1 MEQALSQTLTSIM
14 RNGTNSMTTSPRLT
28 DSEELDLERFKYA
41 RTSEKLNSVSIALVV
56 DELIRG
62 MHKLGIK
69 GDKIPNKEELSVMYK
84 SIVEEY
90 PNIKL
95 GELTLAFDLAS
106 KGKLDMEVETYQNFS
121 VLYLHRLLR
130 AFARY
135 GMQKLNEIK
144 PVAESKWQPRFISD
158 DEKIETAFD
167 CFKQFRQWD
176 SIVFGVDVFH
186 ILHKRGNIIVTP
198 SETYEKVLAA
208 MTNKMFEG
216 SRQDKIDVK
225 NKMKDDDYME
235 HQCYRMAVS
244 EYFTKRINR
253 G

>member
-1 MEQALSQTLTSIM
+1 
-14 RNGTNSMTTSPRLT
+14 
-28 DSEELDLERFKYA
+28 LERFKLA
-41 RTSEKLNSVSIALVV
+41 RSSEKLNTVSIALVV

-90 PNIKL
+90 PNIKF
-95 GELTLAFDLAS
+95 GELSLAFDLAS
-106 KGKLDMEVETYQNFS
+106 KGKLDMEAETYQNFS

-130 AFARY
+130 SFARY

-144 PVAESKWQPRFISD
+144 PVQESSWQPRFITD
-158 DEKIETAFD
+158 DEKIQTAFD
-167 CFKQFRQWD
+167 CFKKFRIWD

-186 ILHKRGNIIVTP
+186 ILHKQGKIIV
-198 SETYEKVLAA
+198 EVEDTYEKVLKA
-208 MTNKMFEG
+208 MNEKLFEG
-216 SRQDKIDVK
+216 SRQDKIDIR

-235 HQCYRMAVS
+235 HQCYRMAVAD
-244 EYFTKRINR
+244 YFTKLINR

>member
-1 MEQALSQTLTSIM
+1 M
-14 RNGTNSMTTSPRLT
+14 RNETKSITTSPRLT
-28 DSEELDLERFKYA
+28 DSEQLDLERFKLA
-41 RTSEKLNSVSIALVV
+41 RSSEKLNTISIALVV

-84 SIVEEY
+84 SIIEEY
-90 PNIKL
+90 PNIKF
-95 GELTLAFDLAS
+95 GELSLAFDLAS
-106 KGKLDMEVETYQNFS
+106 KGKLDMEAETYQNFS

-130 AFARY
+130 AFSRY

-144 PVAESKWQPRFISD
+144 PVEQESKWQPRFITD

-167 CFKQFRQWD
+167 CYSKFKQWD
-176 SIVFGVDVFH
+176 NIVFGIDVFH
-186 ILHKRGNIIVTP
+186 ILHKRGKIIV
-198 SETYEKVLAA
+198 EVEDTYDKVIKA
-208 MTNKMFEG
+208 MNDRMFQG
-216 SRQDKIDVK
+216 SRQDKIDIK

-235 HQCYRMAVS
+235 LQCKLMAVS
-244 EYFTKRINR
+244 DYFIKIINR

>member
-1 MEQALSQTLTSIM
+1 
-14 RNGTNSMTTSPRLT
+14 
-28 DSEELDLERFKYA
+28 LERFKLA
-41 RTSEKLNSVSIALVV
+41 RVSEKLNTISIALVV

-90 PNIKL
+90 PNIKF
-95 GELTLAFDLAS
+95 GELSLAFDLAS
-106 KGKLDMEVETYQNFS
+106 KGKLDMESETYQNFS

-144 PVAESKWQPRFISD
+144 PVEESKWQPRFITD

-167 CFKQFRQWD
+167 CYKKFRIWD

-186 ILHKRGNIIVTP
+186 ILHKQGKIIV
-198 SETYEKVLAA
+198 EVEDTYDKVLKA
-208 MTNKMFEG
+208 MNEKMFEG
-216 SRQDKIDVK
+216 SRQDKIDIK

-235 HQCYRMAVS
+235 HQCYRMAVAD
-244 EYFTKRINR
+244 YFTKLINR

>member
-1 MEQALSQTLTSIM
+1 
-14 RNGTNSMTTSPRLT
+14 MTTSPRLT
-28 DSEELDLERFKYA
+28 DSEQLDLERFKLA
-41 RTSEKLNSVSIALVV
+41 RASEKLNTISIALVV

-90 PNIKL
+90 PNIKF
-95 GELTLAFDLAS
+95 GELSLAFDLAS
-106 KGKLDMEVETYQNFS
+106 KGKLDMEAETYQNFS

-130 AFARY
+130 SFARY

-144 PVAESKWQPRFISD
+144 PVENINWQPRYITD

-167 CFKQFRQWD
+167 CFKKFRIWD

-186 ILHKRGNIIVTP
+186 ILHKQGKIIV
-198 SETYEKVLAA
+198 EVDNTYDKVLKA
-208 MTNKMFEG
+208 MNEKMFEG
-216 SRQDKIDVK
+216 SRQDKIDIK

-235 HQCYRMAVS
+235 HQCYRMAVAD
-244 EYFTKRINR
+244 YFTKLINR

>member
-1 MEQALSQTLTSIM
+1 
-14 RNGTNSMTTSPRLT
+14 MTTSPRLT
-28 DSEELDLERFKYA
+28 DSEQLDLERFKLA
-41 RTSEKLNSVSIALVV
+41 RSSEKLNTISIALVV

-90 PNIKL
+90 PNIKF
-95 GELTLAFDLAS
+95 GELSLAFDLAS
-106 KGKLDMEVETYQNFS
+106 KGKLDIEAETYQNFS
-121 VLYLHRLLR
+121 MLYLHRLLR

-144 PVAESKWQPRFISD
+144 PVEESKWQPRFITD

-167 CFKQFRQWD
+167 CYKKFRIWD

-186 ILHKRGNIIVTP
+186 ILHKQGKIIV
-198 SETYEKVLAA
+198 EVEDTYDKVLKA
-208 MTNKMFEG
+208 MNEKMFQG
-216 SRQDKIDVK
+216 SRQDKIDIK

-235 HQCYRMAVS
+235 HQCYRMAVAD
-244 EYFTKRINR
+244 YFTKVINR

>member
-1 MEQALSQTLTSIM
+1 
-14 RNGTNSMTTSPRLT
+14 MTTSQKLT
-28 DSEELDLERFKYA
+28 DSEALDLERFKYA
-41 RTSEKLNSVSIALVV
+41 RTSEKLNTMSIALVV

-106 KGKLDMEVETYQNFS
+106 KGKLDMEAETYQNFS

-130 AFARY
+130 SFARY

-167 CFKQFRQWD
+167 CFKKFRQWD
-176 SIVFGVDVFH
+176 NIVFGVDVFH
-186 ILHKRGNIIVTP
+186 ILHKRGKIIVTP
-198 SETYEKVLAA
+198 TETYEKVIEE
-208 MTNKMFEG
+208 MTKRMFEG
-216 SRQDKIDVK
+216 NHQNKIDVK
-225 NKMKDDDYME
+225 NAMKDEDYLE
-235 HQCYRMAVS
+235 RQCYRMAVAD
-244 EYFTKRINR
+244 YFTKLINR

>member
-1 MEQALSQTLTSIM
+1 
-14 RNGTNSMTTSPRLT
+14 MTTSQKLT
-28 DSEELDLERFKYA
+28 DSEALDLERFKYA
-41 RTSEKLNSVSIALVV
+41 RTSEKLNTVSIALVV

-106 KGKLDMEVETYQNFS
+106 KGKLDMEAETYQNFS

-167 CFKQFRQWD
+167 CFKKFRQWD
-176 SIVFGVDVFH
+176 NIVFGVDVFH

-198 SETYEKVLAA
+198 SETYEKVLTA
-208 MTNKMFEG
+208 MNEKMFEG
-216 SRQDKIDVK
+216 SRQDKIDIK

-244 EYFTKRINR
+244 EYFTKLINR

>member
-14 RNGTNSMTTSPRLT
+14 RNETKSMTTSPRLT
-28 DSEELDLERFKYA
+28 DSEQLDLERFKLA
-41 RTSEKLNSVSIALVV
+41 RASEKLNTISIALVV

-90 PNIKL
+90 PNIKF
-95 GELTLAFDLAS
+95 GELSLAFDLAS
-106 KGKLDMEVETYQNFS
+106 KGKLDMEAETYQNFS

-144 PVAESKWQPRFISD
+144 PVEESSWQPRYITD

-167 CFKQFRQWD
+167 CYKKFRIWD

-186 ILHKRGNIIVTP
+186 ILHKQGKIIV
-198 SETYEKVLAA
+198 EVDDIYDKVLKA
-208 MTNKMFEG
+208 MNDKLFEG
-216 SRQDKIDVK
+216 SRQDKIDIR

-244 EYFTKRINR
+244 QYFDKLIKR

>member
-1 MEQALSQTLTSIM
+1 
-14 RNGTNSMTTSPRLT
+14 MTTSQKLT
-28 DSEELDLERFKYA
+28 DSEALELERFRLAK
-41 RTSEKLNSVSIALVV
+41 TSEKMQSVSIALVI
-56 DELIRG
+56 DELLRG
-62 MHKLGIK
+62 IHKLGIK
-69 GDKIPNKEELSVMYK
+69 GDKIPNNQELSVMYK

-106 KGKLDMEVETYQNFS
+106 KGKLDMEAETYQNFS

-144 PVAESKWQPRFISD
+144 PKEESKWNPRFISD

-167 CFKQFRQWD
+167 CFKKFRQWD
-176 SIVFGVDVFH
+176 NIVFGVDVFN
-186 ILHKRGNIIVTP
+186 ILHKRGSIIVTP
-198 SETYEKVLAA
+198 SETYEKVISA
-208 MTNKMFEG
+208 MSEKLYEG
-216 SRQDKIDVK
+216 SRQDKIDIK
-225 NKMKDDDYME
+225 NKMKDDDYLE
-235 HQCYRMAVS
+235 NQCRRMAVS
-244 EYFTKRINR
+244 EYFTKLINR

>member
-1 MEQALSQTLTSIM
+1 
-14 RNGTNSMTTSPRLT
+14 MTTSQKLT
-28 DSEELDLERFKYA
+28 DSEALELERFKLA
-41 RTSEKLNSVSIALVV
+41 KTSEKMQSVSIALVI
-56 DELIRG
+56 DELLRG
-62 MHKLGIK
+62 IHKLGIK
-69 GDKIPNKEELSVMYK
+69 GDKIPNNEELAAMYK

-106 KGKLDMEVETYQNFS
+106 KGKLDMEAETYQNFS

-130 AFARY
+130 SFARY

-167 CFKQFRQWD
+167 CFSKFRQWD
-176 SIVFGVDVFH
+176 NIVFGVDVFN

-198 SETYEKVLAA
+198 SETYEKVISA
-208 MTNKMFEG
+208 MSEKLYEG
-216 SRQDKIDVK
+216 SRQDKIDIK
-225 NKMKDDDYME
+225 NKMKDEDYLE
-235 HQCYRMAVS
+235 NQCRRMAVAD
-244 EYFTKRINR
+244 YFSKLINK

>member
-1 MEQALSQTLTSIM
+1 
-14 RNGTNSMTTSPRLT
+14 
-28 DSEELDLERFKYA
+28 
-41 RTSEKLNSVSIALVV
+41 VV

-90 PNIKL
+90 PNIKF
-95 GELTLAFDLAS
+95 GELSLAFDLAS
-106 KGKLDMEVETYQNFS
+106 KGKLDMEAETYQNFS

-144 PVAESKWQPRFISD
+144 PVEESKWQPRYISD
-158 DEKIETAFD
+158 DEKIETAFN
-167 CFKQFRQWD
+167 CYKKFRIWD

-186 ILHKRGNIIVTP
+186 ILHKQGKIIV
-198 SETYEKVLAA
+198 EVEDTYDKVLKA
-208 MTNKMFEG
+208 MNDKMFEG
-216 SRQDKIDVK
+216 SRQDKIDIK

-235 HQCYRMAVS
+235 NQCMRMAVS
-244 EYFTKRINR
+244 CYFDKLLKDK
-253 G
+253 

>member
-1 MEQALSQTLTSIM
+1 
-14 RNGTNSMTTSPRLT
+14 MTTSPRLT
-28 DSEELDLERFKYA
+28 DSEQLDLERFKLA
-41 RTSEKLNSVSIALVV
+41 RVSEKLNTVSIALVI

-84 SIVEEY
+84 SIIEEY
-90 PNIKL
+90 PNIKF
-95 GELTLAFDLAS
+95 GELSLAFDLAS
-106 KGKLDMEVETYQNFS
+106 KGKLDMEAETYQNFS

-144 PVAESKWQPRFISD
+144 PVEQESKWQPRYISD

-167 CFKQFRQWD
+167 CYSKFKQWD
-176 SIVFGVDVFH
+176 NIVFGIDVFH
-186 ILHKRGNIIVTP
+186 ILHKRGKIIV
-198 SETYEKVLAA
+198 EVEDTYEKVISA
-208 MTNKMFEG
+208 MNDRMFQG
-216 SRQDKIDVK
+216 SRQDKIDIK
-225 NKMKDDDYME
+225 NKLADEEYLE

-244 EYFTKRINR
+244 QYFDKLLNSK
-253 G
+253 

>member
-1 MEQALSQTLTSIM
+1 
-14 RNGTNSMTTSPRLT
+14 
-28 DSEELDLERFKYA
+28 LERFKLA
-41 RTSEKLNSVSIALVV
+41 RASEKLNTISIALVI

-90 PNIKL
+90 PNIKF
-95 GELTLAFDLAS
+95 GELSLAFDLAS
-106 KGKLDMEVETYQNFS
+106 KGKLDMEAETYQNFS

-130 AFARY
+130 SFARY

-144 PVAESKWQPRFISD
+144 PVENINWQPRFITD

-167 CFKQFRQWD
+167 CFKKFRIWD

-186 ILHKRGNIIVTP
+186 ILHKQGKIIV
-198 SETYEKVLAA
+198 EVEDTYDKVLKA
-208 MTNKMFEG
+208 MNEKMFEG
-216 SRQDKIDVK
+216 SRQDKIDIK

-235 HQCYRMAVS
+235 HQCYRMAVAD
-244 EYFTKRINR
+244 YFTKLINR

>member
-1 MEQALSQTLTSIM
+1 
-14 RNGTNSMTTSPRLT
+14 MTISPKLT
-28 DSEELDLERFKYA
+28 DSEALDLERFKYA
-41 RTSEKLNSVSIALVV
+41 RTSEKLNTVSIALVV

-106 KGKLDMEVETYQNFS
+106 KGKLDMEAETYQNFS

-198 SETYEKVLAA
+198 SETYEKVLSA
-208 MTNKMFEG
+208 MTEKMFEG

>member
-1 MEQALSQTLTSIM
+1 
-14 RNGTNSMTTSPRLT
+14 MTISPRLT
-28 DSEELDLERFKYA
+28 DSEQLDLERFKLA
-41 RTSEKLNSVSIALVV
+41 RASEKLNTISIALVI

-84 SIVEEY
+84 SIVDEY
-90 PNIKL
+90 PNIKF
-95 GELTLAFDLAS
+95 GELSLAFDLAS
-106 KGKLDMEVETYQNFS
+106 KGKLDMEAETYQNFS

-130 AFARY
+130 SFARY

-144 PVAESKWQPRFISD
+144 PVENINWQPRFITD

-167 CFKQFRQWD
+167 CFKKFRIWD

-186 ILHKRGNIIVTP
+186 ILHKQGKIIV
-198 SETYEKVLAA
+198 EVDDTYDKVLKA
-208 MTNKMFEG
+208 MNEKLFEG
-216 SRQDKIDVK
+216 SRQDKIDIR

-235 HQCYRMAVS
+235 HQCYRMAVAD
-244 EYFTKRINR
+244 YFDKLLKAQ
-253 G
+253 

>member
-1 MEQALSQTLTSIM
+1 
-14 RNGTNSMTTSPRLT
+14 MTTSPRLT
-28 DSEELDLERFKYA
+28 DSEQLDLERFKLA
-41 RTSEKLNSVSIALVV
+41 RVSEKLNTVSIALVV

-90 PNIKL
+90 PNIKF
-95 GELTLAFDLAS
+95 GELSLAFDLAS
-106 KGKLDMEVETYQNFS
+106 KGKLDMEAETYQNFS

-144 PVAESKWQPRFISD
+144 PVQESSWNPRFVTD

-167 CFKQFRQWD
+167 CYKKFRIWD

-186 ILHKRGNIIVTP
+186 ILHKQGKIIV
-198 SETYEKVLAA
+198 EVDDTYDKVLKA
-208 MTNKMFEG
+208 MNEKLFEG
-216 SRQDKIDVK
+216 SRQDKIDIR

-244 EYFTKRINR
+244 QYFDKLIKR

>member
-1 MEQALSQTLTSIM
+1 
-14 RNGTNSMTTSPRLT
+14 MTTSPRLT
-28 DSEELDLERFKYA
+28 DSEQLDLERFKLA
-41 RTSEKLNSVSIALVV
+41 RSSEKLNTVSIALVV

-90 PNIKL
+90 PNIKF
-95 GELTLAFDLAS
+95 GELSLAFDLAS
-106 KGKLDMEVETYQNFS
+106 KGKLDMEAETYQNFS

-144 PVAESKWQPRFISD
+144 PVEQESKWQPRYISD

-167 CFKQFRQWD
+167 CYSKFKQWD
-176 SIVFGVDVFH
+176 NIVFGIDVFH
-186 ILHKRGNIIVTP
+186 ILHKRGKIIV
-198 SETYEKVLAA
+198 EVEDTYEKVISA
-208 MTNKMFEG
+208 MNDRMFQG
-216 SRQDKIDVK
+216 SRQDKIDIK
-225 NKMKDDDYME
+225 NKLADEEYLE
-235 HQCYRMAVS
+235 NQCRRMAVS
-244 EYFTKRINR
+244 EYFNKIIKQ

>member
-1 MEQALSQTLTSIM
+1 
-14 RNGTNSMTTSPRLT
+14 MTTSPRLT
-28 DSEELDLERFKYA
+28 DSEQLDLERFKLA
-41 RTSEKLNSVSIALVV
+41 RVSEKLNTVSIALVV

-90 PNIKL
+90 PNIKF
-95 GELTLAFDLAS
+95 GELSLAFDLAS
-106 KGKLDMEVETYQNFS
+106 KGKLDMEAETYQNFS

-144 PVAESKWQPRFISD
+144 PVEQESKWQPRFITD
-158 DEKIETAFD
+158 DEKIETAYD
-167 CFKQFRQWD
+167 CYKKFRIWD

-186 ILHKRGNIIVTP
+186 ILHKQGKIIV
-198 SETYEKVLAA
+198 EVEDTYDKVLKA
-208 MTNKMFEG
+208 MNEKMFEG
-216 SRQDKIDVK
+216 SRQDKIDIK

-235 HQCYRMAVS
+235 HQCYRMAVAD
-244 EYFTKRINR
+244 YFTKLINR

>member
-1 MEQALSQTLTSIM
+1 MEQALSQTLTSIL

-28 DSEELDLERFKYA
+28 DSEALDLERFKYA
-41 RTSEKLNSVSIALVV
+41 RTSEKLNTVSIALVV

-135 GMQKLNEIK
+135 GMQKLNEMK
-144 PVAESKWQPRFISD
+144 PVEESSWKPRFVTD

-167 CFKQFRQWD
+167 CFKKFRQWD

-198 SETYEKVLAA
+198 SETYEKVLSA
-208 MTNKMFEG
+208 MTEKMFEG

-235 HQCYRMAVS
+235 NQCKRMAVS
-244 EYFTKRINR
+244 EHFTKRINR

>member
-1 MEQALSQTLTSIM
+1 
-14 RNGTNSMTTSPRLT
+14 MTTSQKLT
-28 DSEELDLERFKYA
+28 DSEALDLERFKYA
-41 RTSEKLNSVSIALVV
+41 RTSEKLNTVSIALVV

-106 KGKLDMEVETYQNFS
+106 KGKLDIEAETYQNFS

-130 AFARY
+130 SFARY

-144 PVAESKWQPRFISD
+144 PVAESKWNPRFISD

-167 CFKQFRQWD
+167 CFKKFRQWD
-176 SIVFGVDVFH
+176 NIVFGVDVFN
-186 ILHKRGNIIVTP
+186 ILHKRGSIIVTP
-198 SETYEKVLAA
+198 SETYEKVLTA
-208 MTNKMFEG
+208 MNEKMFEG
-216 SRQDKIDVK
+216 SRQDKIDIK

-235 HQCYRMAVS
+235 HQCYRMAVAD
-244 EYFTKRINR
+244 YFTKLINR

>member
-1 MEQALSQTLTSIM
+1 
-14 RNGTNSMTTSPRLT
+14 MTTSPRLT
-28 DSEELDLERFKYA
+28 DSEQLDLERFKYA
-41 RTSEKLNSVSIALVV
+41 RTSEKLNTVSIALVV

-106 KGKLDMEVETYQNFS
+106 KGKLDMEAETYQNFS

-135 GMQKLNEIK
+135 GMHKLNEIK
-144 PVAESKWQPRFISD
+144 PVEESKWNPRFISD

-167 CFKQFRQWD
+167 CFKKFRQWD
-176 SIVFGVDVFH
+176 NIVFGVDVFH
-186 ILHKRGNIIVTP
+186 ILHKRGNIIVTA
-198 SETYEKVLAA
+198 SETYEKVLTA
-208 MTNKMFEG
+208 MNEKMFEG

-244 EYFTKRINR
+244 EYFIKKINR